1 AASRCGAGAQ
11 RSRRPDL
18 RRRSEVR
25 RSGSP
30 ETAAAR
36 CLLHPGKPRRAE
48 SHSPFAR
55 RPRAR
60 FFRSPRAPTR
70 ASIFRANLLLVVP
83 AGPDGL
89 RASAAPA
96 ASTAWSSVVG
106 RLDGG
111 SRSWGTR
118 VYASKEHKTIFLCFL
133 CLFEADLK
141 YTSKCIFR
149 HMRLH
154 PTISYLDAAHNG
166 TKRPKER
173 KCRNARLYSYNNH
186 LRNRRDAAVCRR
198 WLNRAGAG
206 TTRHSAGS

>member
-118 VYASKEHKTIFLCFL
+118 VYSSKSQIVKILCVFASSFATLRWK
-133 CLFEADLK
+133 
-141 YTSKCIFR
+141 
-149 HMRLH
+149 
-154 PTISYLDAAHNG
+154 ISFTQRRKG
-166 TKRPKER
+166 TR
-173 KCRNARLYSYNNH
+173 K
-186 LRNRRDAAVCRR
+186 
-198 WLNRAGAG
+198 GAKKNTPQNVSFG
-206 TTRHSAGS
+206 